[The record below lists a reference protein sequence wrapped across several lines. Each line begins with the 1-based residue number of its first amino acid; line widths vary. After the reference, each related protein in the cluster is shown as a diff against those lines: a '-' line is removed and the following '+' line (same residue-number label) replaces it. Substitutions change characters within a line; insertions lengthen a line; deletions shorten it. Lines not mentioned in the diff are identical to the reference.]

1 MTLCAGI
8 PIDDSWSAI
17 VMTRRNAR
25 IFGVS
30 VLSIFSK
37 SAILDV
43 YKRQASDSG
52 NLDFSI
58 KSFYDD
64 VELVNNLIEQKP
76 DWLQEKSTTND
87 EMRRYLNT
95 RVWLYLNRI
104 FRYSS
109 SGDEEVFVCDMANV

>member
-1 MTLCAGI
+1 MNDKRIIFIRKSTLG
-8 PIDDSWSAI
+8 S
-17 VMTRRNAR
+17 
-25 IFGVS
+25 
-30 VLSIFSK
+30 LE
-37 SAILDV
+37 
-43 YKRQASDSG
+43 YKASDSG